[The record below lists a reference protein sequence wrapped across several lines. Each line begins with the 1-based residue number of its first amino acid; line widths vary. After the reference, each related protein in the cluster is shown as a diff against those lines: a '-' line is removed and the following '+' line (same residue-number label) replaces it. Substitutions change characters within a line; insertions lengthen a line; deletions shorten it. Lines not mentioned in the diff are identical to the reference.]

1 MKTTYFLAGSALLA
15 GMLLTNCNKKDEK
28 PRRIQK
34 TVSGT
39 IEDSVWTSG
48 SEITITNHITLPAGK
63 KLRIEEGVTVLF
75 SDTTVKPEFIVKGN
89 LYVNGTASNPVRFT
103 IPEAMQAGRTWGG
116 AWGGILPDPETC
128 TEILINHAEI
138 AFGGAV
144 TTEESPSVTNRLY
157 KARAGENV
165 PAIWFGNERGKLVVM
180 NSVIHNQ
187 KEDGLYIDAGQIIVA
202 NNLFYTIGHTGGD
215 AVNTKSGTKADVCFN
230 IFFSPNT
237 NSVKTSNSGGK
248 SQADIRIYNNTMINS
263 GWRRPTI
270 KGGSIWLEDGVIVHA
285 HNNLFVNNRFGIK
298 RDTRKIENTTST
310 FGTNLYYGHDSVTVA
325 QFQPSTEIIAGTND
339 IISTTVGANDPK
351 FVNFPLSTDKYSS
364 TFNTSWDFHL
374 KSDSPC
380 LTKGNTSA
388 NSHYSGATGLTL
400 DGKVYKSPAPAN
412 YIGAKGT
419 N

>member
-1 MKTTYFLAGSALLA
+1 MKTTYFLAGTALFA
-15 GMLLTNCNKKDEK
+15 GLFLTNCNKKDEK
-28 PRRIQK
+28 PKRVQR

-39 IEDSVWTSG
+39 ITDSVWTAG
-48 SEITITNHITLPAGK
+48 SEITITNHITLPANQ

-75 SDTTVKPEFIVKGN
+75 ADTVVKPEFIVKGN

-103 IPEAMQAGRTWGG
+103 IPEAMQAGRTWGE
-116 AWGGILPDPETC
+116 AWGGILPDPATC
-128 TEILINHAEI
+128 TEILINYAEI
-138 AFGGAV
+138 AYGGAV
-144 TTEESPSVTNRLY
+144 TTEESPSVKEKLY
-157 KARAGENV
+157 KAKAGENV
-165 PAIWFGNERGKLVVM
+165 PAIWFGNETGKLVVM

-202 NNLFYTIGHTGGD
+202 NNLFYTTGHTGAD

-230 IFFSPNT
+230 IMFSPNT
-237 NSVKTSNSGGK
+237 NSVKTSNGGGK
-248 SQADIRIYNNTMINS
+248 SQADIRIYNNTMVNS

-285 HNNLFVNNRFGIK
+285 HNNLFINNRFGIK
-298 RDTRKIENTTST
+298 RDTKKKENANSTT
-310 FGTNLYYGHDSVTVA
+310 GNNLYYGHDSTTVA
-325 QFQPSTEIIAGTND
+325 HFQTNDEILGGTND
-339 IISTTVGANDPK
+339 IRGTTAGSNDPK
-351 FVNFPLSTDKYSS
+351 LVNYPLSYDKFSAV
-364 TFNTSWDFHL
+364 FNTSWDFRL

-388 NSHYSGATGLTL
+388 NSHYSVTGLTL

>member
-15 GMLLTNCNKKDEK
+15 GMLLSNCNKKDEK

-103 IPEAMQAGRTWGG
+103 IPEAMQAGRTWGQG
-116 AWGGILPDPETC
+116 WGGILPDPATC
-128 TEILINHAEI
+128 TEILINYAEI
-138 AFGGAV
+138 AFTGAT
-144 TTEESPSVTNRLY
+144 TTEESPSVTNKLY
-157 KARAGENV
+157 KAEAGENV
-165 PAIWFGNERGKLVVM
+165 PAIWFGNETGKLVVM
-180 NSVIHNQ
+180 NSTFHNL

-202 NNLFYTIGHTGGD
+202 NNLFYTTGHTGAD

-230 IFFSPNT
+230 IMFSPNT
-237 NSVKTSNSGGK
+237 NSVKTSNGGGK
-248 SQADIRIYNNTMINS
+248 SQADIRIYNNTMLNS

-270 KGGSIWLEDGVIVHA
+270 KGGLIWLEDGIIVHA

-298 RDTRKIENTTST
+298 RDTKKLENSNTTT
-310 FGTNLYYGHDSVTVA
+310 GTNLYYGHDSTTVA
-325 QFQPSTEIIAGTND
+325 HFQVGTEILGGTDDLRGTTAG
-339 IISTTVGANDPK
+339 SNDPK
-351 FVNFPLSTDKYSS
+351 FVNFPLSTDKNSY
-364 TFNTSWDFHL
+364 TFDKSWDFRL

-380 LTKGNTSA
+380 LNKGNTSA
-388 NSHYSGATGLTL
+388 NSHYSATGLTL